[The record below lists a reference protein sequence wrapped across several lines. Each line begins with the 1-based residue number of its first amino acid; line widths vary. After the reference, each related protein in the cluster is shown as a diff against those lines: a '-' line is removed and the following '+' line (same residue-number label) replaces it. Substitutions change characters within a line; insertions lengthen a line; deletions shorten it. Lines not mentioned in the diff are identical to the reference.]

1 VNRVW
6 SGLPLLVALACA
18 ADPHESGPPHSP
30 SGTEGDT
37 GAGSGSSAGDT
48 ASGAE
53 DDTTLDTSEEGTR
66 GDDTSSEVD
75 DGSSTTAAED
85 CAPFT
90 PDAPWIQAYETDLVA
105 RLSGEA
111 ELLPGVTLSDRAT
124 PERRA
129 ATRDALASELAALG
143 LDPQIHAYDREG
155 ANVWVPIDAT
165 EDTEAVV
172 VFGAHFDSVPGSPGA
187 NDNATGV
194 ALAMALS
201 RWLSELP
208 CRGVNVIVVFFDQ
221 EEIGLVGSDAF
232 AAFLVAQGLDVVAA
246 HTIDQMGWDADGDR
260 TVELERADPGLFR
273 LYDAASSA
281 LPVSVPLTATDT
293 GFTDHV
299 SFRAYGFDAIGLTE
313 EFVSGDTTP
322 HYHLPSDTFA
332 TVDLEYLHS
341 STRLVLQ
348 TFGDLTAVP

>member
-1 VNRVW
+1 
-6 SGLPLLVALACA
+6 
-18 ADPHESGPPHSP
+18 
-30 SGTEGDT
+30 
-37 GAGSGSSAGDT
+37 
-48 ASGAE
+48 
-53 DDTTLDTSEEGTR
+53 
-66 GDDTSSEVD
+66 
-75 DGSSTTAAED
+75 
-85 CAPFT
+85 
-90 PDAPWIQAYETDLVA
+90 
-105 RLSGEA
+105 
-111 ELLPGVTLSDRAT
+111 
-124 PERRA
+124 
-129 ATRDALASELAALG
+129 
-143 LDPQIHAYDREG
+143 
-155 ANVWVPIDAT
+155 
-165 EDTEAVV
+165 
-172 VFGAHFDSVPGSPGA
+172 
-187 NDNATGV
+187 
-194 ALAMALS
+194 
-201 RWLSELP
+201 
-208 CRGVNVIVVFFDQ
+208 VIVVFFDQ

-281 LPVSVPLTATDT
+281 LPAQVPLTPTDT